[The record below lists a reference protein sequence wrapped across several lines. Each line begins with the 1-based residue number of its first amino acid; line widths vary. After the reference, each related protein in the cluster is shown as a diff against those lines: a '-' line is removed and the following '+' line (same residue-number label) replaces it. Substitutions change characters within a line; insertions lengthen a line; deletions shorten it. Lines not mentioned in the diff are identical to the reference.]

1 MELWDVR
8 PTAGCD
14 LNQSSTLRN
23 FLSLRQVNAGLK
35 GGGATVFDFSG
46 NAEINVSLE
55 AKKILIDGV
64 VHHPYR
70 YHPLKLPNSFMSIL
84 FCYFTWKRQSTF
96 FTLKSKIY
104 LLGRHLLKISIIVS
118 LVEVFIYGP
127 LLGLVLIE
135 NQTCL
140 QLQFY
145 YLPLCDPWVAY
156 VCKTLL
162 YIIGESLKCA
172 CCVFVAFWVSW
183 NCPPPPPP
191 NNTDIITK
199 NAEEDN
205 KNIW

>member
-84 FCYFTWKRQSTF
+84 FCYFTWKRQSSF

-118 LVEVFIYGP
+118 LVEVFYIWAPVGVGFDWKSNLFTASILLLALVRSLSGLRMQNIIIYYWRKFKMC
-127 LLGLVLIE
+127 VLRF
-135 NQTCL
+135 CGVL
-140 QLQFY
+140 SLFK
-145 YLPLCDPWVAY
+145 LPP
-156 VCKTLL
+156 TPT
-162 YIIGESLKCA
+162 SQ
-172 CCVFVAFWVSW
+172 
-183 NCPPPPPP
+183 
-191 NNTDIITK
+191 
-199 NAEEDN
+199 
-205 KNIW
+205 

>member
-14 LNQSSTLRN
+14 LNESSTLRN

-35 GGGATVFDFSG
+35 GGGATVFVFSG
-46 NAEINVSLE
+46 NVELNGSLE

-118 LVEVFIYGP
+118 LVEVFYIWASVGVGFDWKSNLFTASI
-127 LLGLVLIE
+127 LLLALVRSLSGLRMQNITVYYWRKFKMCVHSFCGVLS
-135 NQTCL
+135 L
-140 QLQFY
+140 LK
-145 YLPLCDPWVAY
+145 LPPA
-156 VCKTLL
+156 
-162 YIIGESLKCA
+162 SQ
-172 CCVFVAFWVSW
+172 
-183 NCPPPPPP
+183 
-191 NNTDIITK
+191 
-199 NAEEDN
+199 
-205 KNIW
+205 

>member
-23 FLSLRQVNAGLK
+23 FLSLRQVNAGFK

-84 FCYFTWKRQSTF
+84 FCYFTWKRQSSF

-118 LVEVFIYGP
+118 LVEVFYIWAPIGVGFDWKSNLFTASI
-127 LLGLVLIE
+127 LLLALVRSMSGLRMQNITVYYWRKFKMCVLRF
-135 NQTCL
+135 CGVL
-140 QLQFY
+140 SLLK
-145 YLPLCDPWVAY
+145 LPPTPA
-156 VCKTLL
+156 
-162 YIIGESLKCA
+162 SQ
-172 CCVFVAFWVSW
+172 
-183 NCPPPPPP
+183 
-191 NNTDIITK
+191 
-199 NAEEDN
+199 
-205 KNIW
+205 

>member
-46 NAEINVSLE
+46 NAELNVSLE

-84 FCYFTWKRQSTF
+84 FCYFTWKRQFTF

-118 LVEVFIYGP
+118 LVEVFYIWAPVGVGFDWKSNLFTASI
-127 LLGLVLIE
+127 LLRALVRSLSGLRMQNIIVYYWRNFKMCVLRF
-135 NQTCL
+135 CGVL
-140 QLQFY
+140 SLLK
-145 YLPLCDPWVAY
+145 LPPTPA
-156 VCKTLL
+156 
-162 YIIGESLKCA
+162 SQ
-172 CCVFVAFWVSW
+172 
-183 NCPPPPPP
+183 
-191 NNTDIITK
+191 
-199 NAEEDN
+199 
-205 KNIW
+205 

>member
-104 LLGRHLLKISIIVS
+104 LLERHLLRISIIVS
-118 LVEVFIYGP
+118 LVEVFYIWAPVGIGFDWESNLFTASI
-127 LLGLVLIE
+127 LLLALVRSLSGLRMQNITV
-135 NQTCL
+135 
-140 QLQFY
+140 
-145 YLPLCDPWVAY
+145 YLFLWRF
-156 VCKTLL
+156 
-162 YIIGESLKCA
+162 ESLETA
-172 CCVFVAFWVSW
+172 
-183 NCPPPPPP
+183 PHPRLP
-191 NNTDIITK
+191 IIQ
-199 NAEEDN
+199 
-205 KNIW
+205 I

>member
-1 MELWDVR
+1 MRGGLVELWDVR

-118 LVEVFIYGP
+118 IVEVFLYMGP
-127 LLGLVLIE
+127 CWGWFWLKIKLVYSFNFTTCPCAIPEWPTYAKHHCILLAKV
-135 NQTCL
+135 
-140 QLQFY
+140 
-145 YLPLCDPWVAY
+145 
-156 VCKTLL
+156 
-162 YIIGESLKCA
+162 
-172 CCVFVAFWVSW
+172 
-183 NCPPPPPP
+183 
-191 NNTDIITK
+191 
-199 NAEEDN
+199 
-205 KNIW
+205 